1 MTELISLVYNLIM
14 LVKRCGSPRR
24 KEQVME
30 AMTHV
35 KQDETREPAVA
46 RLLQPS
52 TLLRVEGVALL
63 ALSVMLYRVNG
74 GSWLLFGVL
83 LLAPD
88 LSMLGYLAG
97 PKVGAAIYNAFHAY
111 ALPAVVGA
119 LGMIF
124 ASPLAMAVAL
134 IWFAHIGMD
143 RTLGYGLKYPTSFK
157 DTHLQRVR

>member
-1 MTELISLVYNLIM
+1 
-14 LVKRCGSPRR
+14 
-24 KEQVME
+24 ME

-35 KQDETREPAVA
+35 KQDQTGEPAVA
-46 RLLQPS
+46 RLLRPA

-63 ALSVMLYRVNG
+63 ALSVLLYWVNG

-97 PKVGAAIYNAFHAY
+97 PKVGAAIYNAFHTY
-111 ALPAVVGA
+111 AMPAVVGA

-124 ASPLAMAVAL
+124 ASPVAMAVAL
-134 IWFAHIGMD
+134 IWFAHIGVD
-143 RTLGYGLKYPTSFK
+143 RTVGYGLKYPTSFK
-157 DTHLQRVR
+157 DTHLRRVR

>member
-1 MTELISLVYNLIM
+1 
-14 LVKRCGSPRR
+14 
-24 KEQVME
+24 ME

-35 KQDETREPAVA
+35 KQDKTGQPAGL
-46 RLLQPS
+46 RLLGPA
-52 TLLRVEGVALL
+52 TLLRTEGLTLL
-63 ALSVMLYRVNG
+63 ALSVLLYWVNG

-97 PKVGAAIYNAFHAY
+97 PKVGASIYNAFHAY
-111 ALPAVVGA
+111 TMPAVVGA
-119 LGMIF
+119 FGMVL
-124 ASPLAMAVAL
+124 ASPVAIAVAL